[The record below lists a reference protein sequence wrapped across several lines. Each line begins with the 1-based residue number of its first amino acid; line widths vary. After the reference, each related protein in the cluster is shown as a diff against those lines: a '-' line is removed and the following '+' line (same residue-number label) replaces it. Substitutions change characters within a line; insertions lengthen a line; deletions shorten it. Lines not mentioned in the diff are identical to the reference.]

1 MTPKAA
7 YEVRMIGVLTLMFGF
22 VFFDRNAMGNLAP
35 FITTSLH
42 LSGEQIGQLSSGL
55 SVCWAISGFLIGTL
69 SDALGK
75 RKSLLIITVV
85 IWLSSLSL
93 SSVAS

>member
-35 FITTSLH
+35 FITASLH
-42 LSGEQIGQLSSGL
+42 LQTKARPFARL
-55 SVCWAISGFLIGTL
+55 
-69 SDALGK
+69 
-75 RKSLLIITVV
+75 
-85 IWLSSLSL
+85 
-93 SSVAS
+93 